1 MWPPAATLFV
11 LDPRRMKTPNER
23 FKCLGSIIV
32 NLISYVVL
40 FCSVDILT
48 IHQQQEPS
56 EARMMNDGVV
66 WLLGNHNDV

>member
-40 FCSVDILT
+40 FYPKIRIFNELNAIFT
-48 IHQQQEPS
+48 
-56 EARMMNDGVV
+56 
-66 WLLGNHNDV
+66 

>member
-40 FCSVDILT
+40 FWLGLT
-48 IHQQQEPS
+48 I
-56 EARMMNDGVV
+56 
-66 WLLGNHNDV
+66 

>member
-40 FCSVDILT
+40 FCLIVSITNGKTRLRAK
-48 IHQQQEPS
+48 IGIQ
-56 EARMMNDGVV
+56 
-66 WLLGNHNDV
+66 

>member
-40 FCSVDILT
+40 FCSVL
-48 IHQQQEPS
+48 
-56 EARMMNDGVV
+56 V
-66 WLLGNHNDV
+66 